1 MTQAEELILL
11 GGASLKVSDLHV
23 RQIQLNDLRSSDTG
37 GIDKYHQL
45 LSIISIGHEDIL
57 KCLRL
62 EEKYSQLSEAE
73 RALFTS
79 YYLLTEVPSL
89 RQCLSEA
96 LSFFISEPLQWDG
109 RRHVFCTDG
118 NGGGSQGQIS
128 DDNYMAVR
136 RAIMLS
142 NCLSVDDVESQ
153 KFKGKRGRAIYERIM
168 AGRAAAQKQKERSG
182 TSDSLTLPSIVS
194 AVAARHNSINLLNIW
209 DLTIYQLYDQFAQLN
224 KNFQV
229 DVSSL
234 KWAAWGTEQFDYSL
248 WYKSTKDIK

>member
-1 MTQAEELILL
+1 MTQSEELVLL
-11 GGASLKVSDLHV
+11 GGAPFKVADIHV
-23 RQIQLNDLRSSDTG
+23 RQIQLNALRSSG
-37 GIDKYHQL
+37 GIDQYHQF
-45 LSIISIGHEDIL
+45 LSIISIQHEDIL
-57 KCLRL
+57 KCLQI
-62 EEKYSQLSEAE
+62 EEKFNALPEVDRAQL
-73 RALFTS
+73 TS
-79 YYLLTEVPSL
+79 FNLLTGAPSL

-96 LSFFISEPLQWDG
+96 LSFFILEPLQWDD
-109 RRHVFCTDG
+109 HKHMYHTAG
-118 NGGGSQGQIS
+118 NPCGQIS
-128 DDNYMAVR
+128 DSNYMAVR

-168 AGRAAAQKQKERSG
+168 AGRAAAQRQKEKSE
-182 TSDSLTLPSIVS
+182 SWDPLTLPSIVS

-209 DLTIYQLYDQFAQLN
+209 ELTIYQLYDQFAQLN

-248 WYKSTKDIK
+248 WYKNAKNIK